1 MNPRAPFEHLLGLDR
16 FAWLL
21 DGIVSHEACEN
32 SAMGMPVTQ
41 QFAVFDVAAQ
51 QILKFLTVHDLSPG
65 HGTAIRASEG
75 MASFA

>member
-1 MNPRAPFEHLLGLDR
+1 
-16 FAWLL
+16 
-21 DGIVSHEACEN
+21 
-32 SAMGMPVTQ
+32 MGMPVTQ